1 MVATSILM
9 ALLPVVIIVFVI
21 AGLVSKNKEKEGE
34 DMFKQLYV
42 YLVLFATLMMSIGG
56 AIGIFMSAS
65 DVVSPSGYYESYS
78 DYKQS
83 AQYDDNGK
91 ILKKSET
98 ELRNEYKQMIE
109 DEKERTKEQG
119 KSGIVKSLGFIIIP
133 LPIFFIFNRMRKN
146 KE

>member
-1 MVATSILM
+1 MFVI
-9 ALLPVVIIVFVI
+9 ALLTTTLPIVLIVFVI
-21 AGLVSKNKEKEGE
+21 AVAAKNKEKVGE

-65 DVVSPSGYYESYS
+65 DIVSPSGYYESYS

-91 ILKKSET
+91 VLKKNET
-98 ELRNEYKQMIE
+98 ELRKEYKQMIE

-119 KSGIVKSLGFIIIP
+119 KSGMVKSLGFIIIP
-133 LPIFFIFNRMRKN
+133 LPIFFIFNRIRKN

>member
-1 MVATSILM
+1 MFPI
-9 ALLPVVIIVFVI
+9 ALLTSVLPIVLIVFIVAI
-21 AGLVSKNKEKEGE
+21 VAKNKEKAGE

-65 DVVSPSGYYESYS
+65 DIISPSGYYQTYA

-83 AQYDDNGK
+83 VQYDDNKKEVK
-91 ILKKSET
+91 ISEK
-98 ELRNEYKQMIE
+98 ELREDYKQSIQ

-119 KSGIVKSLGFIIIP
+119 KSGIIKSLGFIIIP

>member
-1 MVATSILM
+1 V
-9 ALLPVVIIVFVI
+9 LPIVLIVFVI
-21 AGLVSKNKEKEGE
+21 AVVAKNKEKAGE

-56 AIGIFMSAS
+56 AIGIFMGAS
-65 DVVSPSGYYESYS
+65 DIISPSGYYQTYG

-91 ILKKSET
+91 VIKISEK
-98 ELRNEYKQMIE
+98 EMRKDYKQSIQ

-119 KSGIVKSLGFIIIP
+119 KSTIVKSLGFIVIP